1 MRKEVLC
8 ASCHRIKGNGCL
20 IVPDLT
26 SVGSY
31 MTANSIL
38 ESILNPNSDIKQGYE
53 TVLLTKI
60 NGEVVSGLLHR
71 KTNNSTLVRQP
82 TGDILEIP
90 AAEIAKLDVSQSSLM
105 PSELTNNLDKDELKD
120 LLAFIIKLG
129 VEM

>member
-1 MRKEVLC
+1 
-8 ASCHRIKGNGCL
+8 
-20 IVPDLT
+20 
-26 SVGSY
+26 

-90 AAEIAKLDVSQSSLM
+90 AAEIAKLDVSPSSLM
-105 PSELTNNLDKDELKD
+105 PSALTNNLDKDELKD
-120 LLAFIIKLG
+120 LLAFLIKLG